1 MKNLTTL
8 IASLIATASIASAS
22 ITMSGTSVSGAP
34 GLAAGQTG
42 VYVLSNDGSAFSSF
56 DLSAGTVTDS
66 SFYGTSFTV
75 LGSNPV
81 TTGFGTFFGSGH
93 SVTYGSGVD
102 QNDAF
107 ALVVWGS
114 TIASAGST
122 YSYWTDSTWILP
134 ADSGSTINFNSSGDA
149 GTFLQ
154 LTGAASGSGSIAV
167 PEPSSFAL
175 LGGLFALT
183 CVMLRRR
190 A

>member
-75 LGSNPV
+75 LGNNPV

-114 TIASAGST
+114 TIASEGST

-154 LTGAASGSGSIAV
+154 LTGGASGSLENGKNK
-167 PEPSSFAL
+167 
-175 LGGLFALT
+175 
-183 CVMLRRR
+183 
-190 A
+190 